1 MSMKVTRLYTHWEP
15 AQAHTIIEF
24 LELLR
29 DQLWDTHGDQIVELL
44 REESVTQEVN
54 EHQVEIEFDDDI
66 EF

>member
-1 MSMKVTRLYTHWEP
+1 MSMKVTRLYTHWEH
-15 AQAHTIIEF
+15 AQAHTIIAF